1 MMDSMIIGK
10 YVPGSSLIHRLD
22 PRTKLVSIFLFVC
35 IVFLANNVQTYALLG
50 LFTFGVIA
58 LTRVPFSFLLKG
70 LKPIIWIVAF
80 TFLLHIFMT
89 HEGSVIFRLGWFK
102 VYEGGLIQGIFISLR
117 FVYLIF
123 MTTPLTLTT
132 TPIEITDGME
142 RLLNPFKKVKSPVHE
157 LALMMSISLRFI
169 PTLMEETDKIM
180 KAQMARGADFTSGP
194 VKDRIKAVV
203 PPLVPLFVSAFKR
216 AEELAVA
223 MEARGYQGGEG
234 RTKYRKLVWTGKDT
248 GAILLI
254 IVLAVLLFFLR
265 S

>member
-89 HEGSVIFRLGWFK
+89 HEGSVIF
-102 VYEGGLIQGIFISLR
+102 
-117 FVYLIF
+117 
-123 MTTPLTLTT
+123 
-132 TPIEITDGME
+132 
-142 RLLNPFKKVKSPVHE
+142 
-157 LALMMSISLRFI
+157 
-169 PTLMEETDKIM
+169 
-180 KAQMARGADFTSGP
+180 
-194 VKDRIKAVV
+194 
-203 PPLVPLFVSAFKR
+203 
-216 AEELAVA
+216 
-223 MEARGYQGGEG
+223 
-234 RTKYRKLVWTGKDT
+234 
-248 GAILLI
+248 
-254 IVLAVLLFFLR
+254 
-265 S
+265 